1 LKNAEDDV
9 IILGH
14 GSGGALTNQLIKDV
28 FQDAFGNPIL
38 DELLDAAV
46 LDVGG
51 GRIAFTT
58 DSFVVDPI
66 FFPGGDIGTIAVCGT
81 VNDLAVS
88 GAEPLYLSSGFII
101 EEGLPIA
108 DLRRIV
114 QSMRESAKDAG
125 VHIVTGDTKVVDR
138 GSADKVFIN
147 TAGIGVIPDG
157 RLLSPRRM
165 EPGDVVL
172 ISGTMGE
179 PSGLYLC
186 KL

>member
-1 LKNAEDDV
+1 M
-9 IILGH
+9 
-14 GSGGALTNQLIKDV
+14 
-28 FQDAFGNPIL
+28 
-38 DELLDAAV
+38 
-46 LDVGG
+46 
-51 GRIAFTT
+51 
-58 DSFVVDPI
+58 
-66 FFPGGDIGTIAVCGT
+66 
-81 VNDLAVS
+81 S

-157 RLLSPRRM
+157 RLLSQGGWSPVM
-165 EPGDVVL
+165 WF
-172 ISGTMGE
+172 
-179 PSGLYLC
+179 
-186 KL
+186 